1 MTTLAASDLARLTHL
16 LGMLGSDHLGEVA
29 NAGRLADKMVR
40 AAGLTWPDII
50 TLALPPHGTDQ
61 DADPIGG
68 DWRRTA
74 VACGRYPLLLNRW
87 EADFLAGLLQFLRLS
102 GKQRSILVKIVV
114 RLRACGCVL

>member
-1 MTTLAASDLARLTHL
+1 MTTLAAPDRDRLTRL

-50 TLALPPHGTDQ
+50 APALSPPDV
-61 DADPIGG
+61 DPIGV

-74 VACGRYPLLLNRW
+74 AACSRYPLLLNRW
-87 EADFLAGLLQFLRLS
+87 EADFLAGLPRFARLS
-102 GKQRSILVKIVV
+102 CKQRSILVKIVV
-114 RLRACGCVL
+114 RLRACGCSL